1 MKKNIK
7 EFIAKNQRVTKLIL
21 GGLLLL
27 NFSEGGDQFS
37 WVDQNNTVHKNSTV
51 SISTAKNMVIS
62 SCVKLKKPRETRIKI
77 NQGWGCLALEN
88 GWSKEDYKK
97 INDNTAV
104 LNVGSLDFVGADLGF
119 FQGDKN
125 CFYLLGKKGCE
136 LFHNSEH
143 WTAEQKINGSWV
155 AVASGVFTFVK

>member
-1 MKKNIK
+1 MRYFLGKNRK
-7 EFIAKNQRVTKLIL
+7 VTKLIL

-27 NFSEGGDQFS
+27 NLTEGSDQIS
-37 WVDQNNTVHKNSTV
+37 WVDNNNTVHKNSIV
-51 SISTAKNMVIS
+51 SISKAENMVIS
-62 SCVKLKKPRETRIKI
+62 TGVKLKKPRETRIIIK
-77 NQGWGCLALEN
+77 QGWGCLALEN
-88 GWSKEDYKK
+88 GWIKKDYKK

-104 LNVGSLDFVGADLGF
+104 LSVGSLDFVGADLGF

-125 CFYLLGKKGCE
+125 CFYLLGKKGCK

-155 AVASGVFTFVK
+155 AVASGVFTYVK